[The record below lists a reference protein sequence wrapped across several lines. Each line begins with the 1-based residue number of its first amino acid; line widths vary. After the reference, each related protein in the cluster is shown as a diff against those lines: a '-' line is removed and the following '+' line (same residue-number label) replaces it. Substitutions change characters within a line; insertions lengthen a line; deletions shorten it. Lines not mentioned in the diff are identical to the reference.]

1 VIMSVNKLEKYTQK
15 IIKMSQNLQQIAS
28 NPENSA
34 WVFASAGSGKTRILT
49 NRVLRLLLADIPA
62 NKILCL
68 TFTNAGAKEMQQRIA
83 QTLSSWAIFSDEE
96 LKNNLREISGEN
108 PSSLQIKKAR
118 LLLIK
123 ILDSDAPVK
132 VQTIHSFCQFLIK
145 SFPFEANIKPNFELL
160 DENGEKLLLKEA
172 QNNLRKTALRD
183 EKTAAIISEIHSKI
197 DEERLSQLVAKILD
211 KKEQL
216 LFLKENFFNQENIA
230 QEIFKK
236 LGIKKDDNEEQI
248 FQKFLEKIDKDKLL
262 EAARILAAEKAKTT
276 SEIGLAIIEFLSD
289 AQFENFENYKIKI
302 LTKENRARKISNKIE
317 AVALEIFNEHAAQI
331 QDFIDE
337 INSLEIAKDSALLL
351 NFCYLILENYQQ
363 IKKAKSLLDYDDLIF
378 ETSNLLENSQY
389 REFIKMRMDSGFD
402 HILIDESQDTNLK
415 QWNIIKALSDDFF
428 SGLGASKNKRS
439 IFVVGDEKQS
449 IFSFQG
455 ADINISAQV
464 FLHFKNILGDDLKE
478 ISLNISYRSCG
489 EILAAVDRVF
499 SNESR
504 QNAIT
509 KLGQYE
515 QHQPF
520 RKGEGVVEIWQ
531 NIKNDKIKKAQDY
544 QIKLQFLEEEEEK
557 EAKQMA
563 EIIASKIK
571 NWVENCRII
580 AAKNRAVNYGDIMI
594 LLRRRH
600 NRFSKYLTRALQKY
614 QVPFNTIAKIKFSE
628 NLLAQDLIAAAK
640 FALLKEDDLNLACL
654 LKSPFFL
661 VSEEK
666 LLEFCL
672 RKNEL
677 GCSLYQALDDLE
689 IKNFLDEIIKKSRQ
703 LNCFEFFYY
712 LIYQSGFDKNFI
724 AYFDIQAITILNQ
737 FLEVVANFAEKNSQN
752 LQHFLEF
759 VENVDPQISLN
770 ESSENAVRISTIHSA
785 KGLQAPI
792 VFLPDCCFNL
802 RRQSEEIFEI
812 DGLPIYC
819 ASKEKRN
826 NLLNLLDEKRFT
838 QNYEE
843 SLRQLYVALTRPEDE
858 LYIGGFGVDNAQD
871 CWYEIIRSSLP
882 ELVKSEVE
890 MVEIFKVEGDEIKE
904 LREGKTP
911 SFDGVTM
918 ERDGVTMERDGV
930 AAERGAAKFNNFMS
944 GVIASEAWQSN
955 MSDSNHGLPRHFAS
969 RNDENKE
976 ARNDELPYRNDKNKE
991 PRNQLNQ
998 GTIKGSIL
1006 HKIFEIYG
1014 KNHKQEKNWLKKLTQ
1029 NLIEKEFLIDEKT
1042 KNEILAKS
1050 FNFLD
1055 SQLFAEI
1062 FSGEIKCEF
1071 EINFQQKLYRL
1082 DLLAEKE
1089 NEVLIIDYKS
1099 DENLS
1104 KQDLENYK
1112 KQLEFYQ
1119 KAAAQLYP
1127 NKKIS
1132 SAILMINSLELI
1144 KLF

>member
-1 VIMSVNKLEKYTQK
+1 
-15 IIKMSQNLQQIAS
+15 MSQNLQQIAS

-49 NRVLRLLLADIPA
+49 NRVLRLLLTDIPA

-83 QTLSSWAIFSDEE
+83 QTLSSWAVFSDEE
-96 LKNNLREISGEN
+96 LENNLREISGEN

-118 LLLIK
+118 SLLIK

-160 DENGEKLLLKEA
+160 DENSEKLLLKEA
-172 QNNLRKTALRD
+172 QNNLRKTALLD

-197 DEERLSQLVAKILD
+197 DEERLSELVGKILD

-236 LGIKKDDNEEQI
+236 LGVKKDNDEEQI

-262 EAARILAAEKAKTT
+262 QAARTMAAEKAKKT
-276 SEIGLAIIEFLSD
+276 SVIGLAIIDFLND
-289 AQFENFENYKIKI
+289 PKYENFEIYKEKI
-302 LTKENRARKISNKIE
+302 LTDKNKIREVSNKIE
-317 AVALEIFNEHAAQI
+317 AQVLEIFKEHGALI
-331 QDFIDE
+331 QETIDE

-363 IKKAKSLLDYDDLIF
+363 IKKIKSLLDYDDLIF

-464 FLHFKNILGDDLKE
+464 FLHFKNILGDELKE

-499 SNESR
+499 SNEQR
-504 QNAIT
+504 KDAIT

-520 RKGEGVVEIWQ
+520 RKGKGIVEIWQ

-580 AAKNRAVNYGDIMI
+580 AAKNHPVNYGDIMI

-628 NLLAQDLIAAAK
+628 SLLAQDLIAAAK

-672 RKNEL
+672 KKNEL

-689 IKNFLDEIIKKSRQ
+689 IKNFLDKIIEKSRQ

-724 AYFDIQAITILNQ
+724 AYFDIQATTIINQ
-737 FLEVVANFAEKNSQN
+737 FLEVVANFAEKNSPN

-770 ESSENAVRISTIHSA
+770 ESSENAVSISTIHSA

-812 DGLPIYC
+812 NGLPLYC

-858 LYIGGFGVDNAQD
+858 LYIGGFGNDSAEN
-871 CWYEIIRSSLP
+871 CWYEIVRSSLP

-890 MVEIFKVEGDEIKE
+890 RGEVDE
-904 LREGKTP
+904 LRGGKTP

-918 ERDGVTMERDGV
+918 EKDGVAMERD
-930 AAERGAAKFNNFMS
+930 AAKFNNYMS

-955 MSDSNHGLPRHFAS
+955 VFGDKHGLPRHFVP
-969 RNDENKE
+969 RNDE
-976 ARNDELPYRNDKNKE
+976 NKE

-1014 KNHKQEKNWLKKLTQ
+1014 KNYKQEKNWLKKLTQ

-1042 KNEILAKS
+1042 KNEIIAKS

-1055 SQLFAEI
+1055 SQLFSEI
-1062 FSGEIKCEF
+1062 FSGEVKCEF
-1071 EINFQQKLYRL
+1071 EINYLQKLYRL
-1082 DLLAEKE
+1082 DLLVEKE
-1089 NEVLIIDYKS
+1089 NEVIIIDYKS

-1112 KQLEFYQ
+1112 KQLELYQ
-1119 KAAAQLYP
+1119 KAVVQLYP

-1132 SAILMINSLELI
+1132 GAILMINSLELI
-1144 KLF
+1144 KVV

>member
-1 VIMSVNKLEKYTQK
+1 
-15 IIKMSQNLQQIAS
+15 MSQNLQQIAS

-49 NRVLRLLLADIPA
+49 NRVLRLLLTDIPA

-83 QTLSSWAIFSDEE
+83 QTLSSWAVFSDEE
-96 LKNNLREISGEN
+96 LENNLREISGEN

-118 LLLIK
+118 SLLIK

-160 DENGEKLLLKEA
+160 DENSEKLLLKEA
-172 QNNLRKTALRD
+172 QNNLRKTALLD

-197 DEERLSQLVAKILD
+197 DEERLSELVGKILD

-236 LGIKKDDNEEQI
+236 LGVKKDDNEEQI

-262 EAARILAAEKAKTT
+262 EAARTMAAEKSKTT
-276 SEIGLAIIEFLSD
+276 NEIGSAIINFLSD
-289 AQFENFENYKIKI
+289 ARFENFENYKIKI
-302 LTKENRARKISNKIE
+302 LTKENQARKISNKIE
-317 AVALEIFNEHAAQI
+317 ATALEVFNEHAAQI
-331 QDFIDE
+331 QDFIDK

-363 IKKAKSLLDYDDLIF
+363 IKKIKSLLDYDDLIF

-464 FLHFKNILGDDLKE
+464 FLHFKNILGDELKE

-489 EILAAVDRVF
+489 EILAAVDGVF

-504 QNAIT
+504 KNAIT

-544 QIKLQFLEEEEEK
+544 QIKLQFLEEEGEK

-580 AAKNRAVNYGDIMI
+580 AAKNRPVNYGDIMI

-628 NLLAQDLIAAAK
+628 SLLAQDLIAAAK

-672 RKNEL
+672 KKNEL

-689 IKNFLDEIIKKSRQ
+689 IKNFLDKIIEKSRQ

-712 LIYQSGFDKNFI
+712 LIYHRGFDKNFI
-724 AYFDIQAITILNQ
+724 AYFDIQATTILNQ
-737 FLEVVANFAEKNSQN
+737 FLEVVANFAEKNSPN

-812 DGLPIYC
+812 DGLPLYC

-871 CWYEIIRSSLP
+871 CWYEIIRNSLP

-890 MVEIFKVEGDEIKE
+890 MVEAEGDKIEE
-904 LREGKTP
+904 SREEKTA
-911 SFDGVTM
+911 SFDGTTM
-918 ERDGVTMERDGV
+918 EG
-930 AAERGAAKFNNFMS
+930 GAAKFNNYMS
-944 GVIASEAWQSN
+944 GVIASEAWQST
-955 MSDSNHGLPRHFAS
+955 MFDSKHGLPRHFVP

-976 ARNDELPYRNDKNKE
+976 ARNDEPPYRNDENKE

-1014 KNHKQEKNWLKKLTQ
+1014 KNYKQEKNWLKKLTQ

-1042 KNEILAKS
+1042 KSEIIAKS

-1082 DLLAEKE
+1082 DLLVEKE

-1127 NKKIS
+1127 NKKIGG
-1132 SAILMINSLELI
+1132 AILMINSLELI
-1144 KLF
+1144 KVV